1 MSQDINIKDL
11 RQNYETRVLEEDN
24 VNKDPFKQ
32 FQLWMDE
39 ALAADFVEPN
49 AMNVATVNKDG
60 DISSRMV
67 LLKGFDEQG
76 FVFFTNYQSN
86 KANDLASS
94 NKAALNVWWDKLH
107 RQVRVNG
114 AVEKVSREETVKY
127 FHSRPRGSQIGAV
140 ASQQSRVIK
149 NHVMLEEEYK
159 KIESQFEGQEIPC
172 PEHWGGYR
180 VIPEQFEFWQ
190 GRPNRLH
197 DRLRYAKTD
206 SDEWKIERLSP

>member
-11 RQNYETRVLEEDN
+11 RQNYETRTLEEDN

-67 LLKGFDEQG
+67 LLKGFDEKG

-86 KANDLASS
+86 KANDLASI

-107 RQVRVNG
+107 RQVRING
-114 AVEKVSREETVKY
+114 LVEKVSREETVKY

>member
-11 RQNYETRVLEEDN
+11 RQNCETRTLEEDN

-149 NHVMLEEEYK
+149 NHLVLEEEYK

-190 GRPNRLH
+190 GRANRLH
-197 DRLRYAKTD
+197 DRLRYAKTE
-206 SDEWKIERLSP
+206 SGEWMIDRLSP

>member
-11 RQNYETRVLEEDN
+11 RQNYETRTLEEDN

-67 LLKGFDEQG
+67 LLKGFDEKG

-86 KANDLASS
+86 KANDLASI

>member
-11 RQNYETRVLEEDN
+11 RQNYETRTLEEDN

-67 LLKGFDEQG
+67 LLKGFDEKG

-86 KANDLASS
+86 KANDLASI

-197 DRLRYAKTD
+197 DRLRYAKKD